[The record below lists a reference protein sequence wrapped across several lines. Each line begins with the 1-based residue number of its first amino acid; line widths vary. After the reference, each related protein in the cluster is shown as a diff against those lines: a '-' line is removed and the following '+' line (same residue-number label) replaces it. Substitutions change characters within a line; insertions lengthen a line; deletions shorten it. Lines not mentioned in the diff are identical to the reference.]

1 MFENIF
7 ITCFYHVGKHVT
19 QCMNALYTNV
29 ADLFTPCLMEYLHYV
44 LTHVYTSLINKC
56 LKQYSFKLSINKSYG
71 NLLNK
76 S

>member
-29 ADLFTPCLMEYLHYV
+29 GDLFTPCSMEYLHYV
-44 LTHVYTSLINKC
+44 ERHVYTRLMTFCNKC
-56 LKQYSFKLSINKSYG
+56 LKPYSFKLSIDKD
-71 NLLNK
+71 L
-76 S
+76 